1 MPDFK
6 PVPCLFPTR
15 ILHLLYCDQVYN
27 PDTERRHILDV
38 IIGKNCNGSRGEVS
52 LYYHDTDFFIRDLER
67 NESLDLEQ

>member
-52 LYYHDTDFFIRDLER
+52 LYYNDADFLIRDLEH
-67 NESLDLEQ
+67 NVSLDLEQ